1 MNNLSVIKPN
11 TNNGQM
17 NSYKVHHVR
26 MLSPTA
32 FIVRFDRKHLQFT
45 PGQYVSVGVEN
56 DQQAREYSIYS
67 AVDDPYL
74 EILVK
79 EVENGIVSK
88 RLRKLK
94 AGDILRVNGP
104 MGSFANNISDD
115 SSFRLFVASGSGI
128 SPFHS
133 IVKSGQLAN
142 YQLVHGVKSKV
153 DAYESST
160 YSSGKYVLCT
170 SREKSGDF
178 NGRVSD
184 YLRKQQLPQDTQ
196 AYLCGNCDM
205 IFEVYD
211 ILTDKGISVE
221 NIHSEVY
228 F

>member
-1 MNNLSVIKPN
+1 M
-11 TNNGQM
+11 T
-17 NSYKVHHVR
+17 SYKVHHVR

-32 FIVRFDRKHLQFT
+32 FVVRFDRNNLSFT
-45 PGQYVSVGVEN
+45 PGQYLSVAVGN

-67 AVDDPYL
+67 TLVDQYL

-88 RLRKLK
+88 RLKKLK
-94 AGDILRVNGP
+94 AGDFLRVNGP
-104 MGSFANNISDD
+104 MGAFANDIADD
-115 SSFRLFVASGSGI
+115 NSFRLFVASGTGI

-133 IVKSGQLAN
+133 IIKSKHLQN
-142 YQLVHGVKSKV
+142 YQLVHGVRGKNE
-153 DAYESST
+153 AYDRIE
-160 YSSGKYVLCT
+160 YSSEKYVLCT
-170 SREKSGDF
+170 SRESSGNF
-178 NGRVSD
+178 KGRVSD
-184 YLRKQQLPQDTQ
+184 FLSNQKLPQNTK

>member
-1 MNNLSVIKPN
+1 MNKFFSQKSNEIVVGTTSF
-11 TNNGQM
+11 
-17 NSYKVHHVR
+17 KVHHIR

-32 FIVRFDRKHLQFT
+32 FVVRFDRDKLAVI
-45 PGQYVSVGVEN
+45 PGQYLSVAVGA

-67 AVDDPYL
+67 ANTDQYL

-79 EVENGIVSK
+79 EVANGIVSK
-88 RLRKLK
+88 RLKRLK
-94 AGDILRVNGP
+94 TGDLLRVNGP
-104 MGSFANNISDD
+104 MGTFANDIADD
-115 SSFRLFVASGSGI
+115 NSFRLFVASGTGI

-133 IVKSGQLAN
+133 IIKSNHLQN
-142 YQLVHGVKSKV
+142 YQLVHGVRGKIE
-153 DAYESST
+153 AYDRRE
-160 YSSGKYVLCT
+160 YSLEKYVLCT
-170 SREKSGDF
+170 SRESSGDF

-184 YLRKQQLPQDTQ
+184 YLRKQKLPQNTK